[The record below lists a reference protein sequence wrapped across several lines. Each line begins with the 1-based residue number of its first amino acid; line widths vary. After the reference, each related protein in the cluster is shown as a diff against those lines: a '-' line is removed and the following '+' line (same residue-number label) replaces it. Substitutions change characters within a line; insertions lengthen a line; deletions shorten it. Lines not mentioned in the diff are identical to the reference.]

1 MSSADST
8 GDRILLTI
16 SSEASSLQL
25 LRSCRLAGVGSVDS
39 QLSAPERPSR
49 VTCQVNASPRTFSDS
64 SSLVERGKEF
74 FHSSNIRGRRLLTTG
89 GPEMIW
95 HILDKE
101 RLIMTAPI
109 ISQPACVR

>member
-16 SSEASSLQL
+16 SSEASSLQCF
-25 LRSCRLAGVGSVDS
+25 RKLAIAGN
-39 QLSAPERPSR
+39 APERPSR

-95 HILDKE
+95 HTLV
-101 RLIMTAPI
+101 MTAPI